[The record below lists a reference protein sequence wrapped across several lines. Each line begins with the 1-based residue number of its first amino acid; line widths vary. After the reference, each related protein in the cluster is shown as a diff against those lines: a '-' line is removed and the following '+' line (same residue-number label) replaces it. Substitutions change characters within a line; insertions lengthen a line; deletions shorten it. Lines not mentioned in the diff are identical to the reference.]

1 MKRVDIIFING
12 HNKGQERNVSEVLA
26 NIYIK
31 NGRAE
36 IKKELKQTT
45 ETKELKE
52 KGTAKKVKQ

>member
-52 KGTAKKVKQ
+52 KGTTKKAKK